1 MKKSHFSKLSFSQ
14 FWKKLGLGQTPPP
27 SLGQIPNFYRKFVL
41 GASLMS
47 QEELN
52 SLEELISMGMD
63 NQKEFLSG
71 ENYPRNLDF

>member
-1 MKKSHFSKLSFSQ
+1 
-14 FWKKLGLGQTPPP
+14 
-27 SLGQIPNFYRKFVL
+27 
-41 GASLMS
+41 MS